1 MGLTI
6 VVNAIVVAGRETKP
20 RRGDRRDP
28 QAPPRQHAERVPTR
42 TIPHVVVRIA
52 AVFMAEYRPVA
63 ADLGYIQKVPND
75 KARVSSARSRGP
87 PKPPSSPLPKA

>member
-1 MGLTI
+1 MKRSLGGEI
-6 VVNAIVVAGRETKP
+6 GAILKRHLG
-20 RRGDRRDP
+20 
-28 QAPPRQHAERVPTR
+28 QHAERVPTR

-75 KARVSSARSRGP
+75 KARRLLGP
-87 PKPPSSPLPKA
+87 QPRPTEAAVIAAAESMIAKSLLKS